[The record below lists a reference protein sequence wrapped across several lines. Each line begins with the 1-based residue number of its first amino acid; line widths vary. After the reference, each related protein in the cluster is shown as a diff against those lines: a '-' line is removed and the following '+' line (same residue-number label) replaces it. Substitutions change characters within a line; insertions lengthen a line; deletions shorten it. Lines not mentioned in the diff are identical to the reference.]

1 MQKKEYNKRKKQ
13 IGETEI
19 SKGEK
24 VGKLW
29 LPTLMANEDYVYI
42 RTNYNISQEKA
53 RKLANKYKYKKAAL
67 IVPVDIAAKMGVLI
81 ATSIMGK
88 KVTDRMAKKYVLK
101 KYVLKK

>member
-42 RTNYNISQEKA
+42 RTNYKSTKISK
-53 RKLANKYKYKKAAL
+53 
-67 IVPVDIAAKMGVLI
+67 
-81 ATSIMGK
+81 
-88 KVTDRMAKKYVLK
+88 
-101 KYVLKK
+101 